1 MHTLVHP
8 ERFHE
13 IPGPLVL
20 AAGFFDGVHRGHRS
34 VLDDAVSRARG
45 LGGTA
50 WALTFDQHP
59 LSILDPARRPPLLTP
74 MQSRLL
80 RLAESGMDGCLML
93 PFTRELASLPPGA
106 FVELLC
112 GGKRAIAEIRCGDNW
127 RFGAGGTG
135 TPALLAQLGRQHGF
149 EVVVV
154 PAVSYKGL
162 PISSTRIRQAI
173 QSGDIADANEM
184 LGRPYSISETVVRGR
199 ALGRTIGMAT
209 ANLHPS
215 AEVMPKIGV
224 YVVRVWIG
232 NRPVNGVAGLGWRPT
247 FADARPDSPVLEIHL
262 LDFEG
267 DLYGA
272 TLEVAFLARLRD
284 EIRFPNAEALV
295 ARVRDDIARAR
306 QLLAAGG

>member
-1 MHTLVHP
+1 MQTLIKP
-8 ERFHE
+8 ERFHT

-184 LGRPYSISETVVRGR
+184 LGFLTHSGPSRGR
-199 ALGRTIGMAT
+199 AFGRTIGMAT
-209 ANLHPS
+209 ANSPS
-215 AEVMPKIGV
+215 VEVMPKIGV
-224 YVVRVWIG
+224 MWCASDRQPP
-232 NRPVNGVAGLGWRPT
+232 RQRRRGLGWRPT
-247 FADARPDSPVLEIHL
+247 FADARPDSRCWDPSA
-262 LDFEG
+262 D
-267 DLYGA
+267 
-272 TLEVAFLARLRD
+272 
-284 EIRFPNAEALV
+284 PEA
-295 ARVRDDIARAR
+295 IST
-306 QLLAAGG
+306 